1 MKKIKET
8 MALSFLAVS
17 FCWNVSAKPVL
28 PAVFSD
34 NMVLQQQTQV
44 PIWGQ
49 ATKGKEVKIIASW
62 DEKTYKASVDTDGNW
77 KTEIPTPAAGGPY
90 TISISDGKEIKL
102 SNVMIGEV
110 WICSGQS
117 NMEMPLKGWGKVMNY
132 QQEIDNANYPDIRLY
147 QVKKTVSPIPLTAGE
162 STMGGWQNCAPQT
175 VEEFSAVAYFF
186 ARELNRKLNVPVGV
200 IDVTWGG
207 TPAESWTSV
216 ETLNILPEFPD
227 KTALIQKA
235 QEDMPGAMA
244 IYNRMMDEWE
254 TEVRKKDRG
263 YEDKQPLWAGVDFD
277 ASTWGKIQLPGFIEE
292 QVDPNFEGTIWLR
305 REVELSD
312 GWLKRDLKVELNCI
326 DDDDITFFNGQ
337 EIGRTYGI
345 GTVRHYTV
353 PRSVLRK
360 GKNVLTIRLGDTG
373 GNSGI
378 PGDPSMLYIT
388 NGKDKISLAGEWQQ
402 KISIFNKNEVPQQP
416 LSFQTCQFYPTV
428 LYNGM
433 LHPLIPFAMKG
444 VIWYQGEANADRAYQ
459 YRDLFPLM
467 IRDWRTQ
474 WNKDFPF
481 YFVQLASFMQRTDQ
495 PEESAWAEL
504 REAQTQALNL
514 ENTGMAVTIDI
525 GDANDIHPKNKQ
537 EVGRRLS
544 LIALN
549 QTYGKEN
556 AYSGPI
562 YSHIQLRNNEIEVYF
577 EHIDGQLVAQGGEL
591 KGFTIAGADHKFH
604 PATARIVNDKI
615 VVSSDKV
622 PFPVAVRYGWANNPD
637 CNLYNKAGLPASPF
651 RTDDWPGVTIY
662 NK

>member
-1 MKKIKET
+1 
-8 MALSFLAVS
+8 
-17 FCWNVSAKPVL
+17 
-28 PAVFSD
+28 
-34 NMVLQQQTQV
+34 
-44 PIWGQ
+44 
-49 ATKGKEVKIIASW
+49 
-62 DEKTYKASVDTDGNW
+62 
-77 KTEIPTPAAGGPY
+77 
-90 TISISDGKEIKL
+90 
-102 SNVMIGEV
+102 
-110 WICSGQS
+110 
-117 NMEMPLKGWGKVMNY
+117 
-132 QQEIDNANYPDIRLY
+132 
-147 QVKKTVSPIPLTAGE
+147 
-162 STMGGWQNCAPQT
+162 
-175 VEEFSAVAYFF
+175 
-186 ARELNRKLNVPVGV
+186 
-200 IDVTWGG
+200 
-207 TPAESWTSV
+207 
-216 ETLNILPEFPD
+216 
-227 KTALIQKA
+227 
-235 QEDMPGAMA
+235 MPGAMA

-562 YSHIQLRNNEIEVYF
+562 YNHIQLRNNEIEVYF

-604 PATARIVNDKI
+604 PATARIVNDKV

>member
-1 MKKIKET
+1 
-8 MALSFLAVS
+8 
-17 FCWNVSAKPVL
+17 
-28 PAVFSD
+28 
-34 NMVLQQQTQV
+34 
-44 PIWGQ
+44 
-49 ATKGKEVKIIASW
+49 
-62 DEKTYKASVDTDGNW
+62 
-77 KTEIPTPAAGGPY
+77 
-90 TISISDGKEIKL
+90 
-102 SNVMIGEV
+102 
-110 WICSGQS
+110 
-117 NMEMPLKGWGKVMNY
+117 
-132 QQEIDNANYPDIRLY
+132 
-147 QVKKTVSPIPLTAGE
+147 
-162 STMGGWQNCAPQT
+162 
-175 VEEFSAVAYFF
+175 
-186 ARELNRKLNVPVGV
+186 
-200 IDVTWGG
+200 
-207 TPAESWTSV
+207 
-216 ETLNILPEFPD
+216 
-227 KTALIQKA
+227 
-235 QEDMPGAMA
+235 MPGAMA

-263 YEDKQPLWAGVDFD
+263 YEDKQPLWAEVDYD
-277 ASTWGKIQLPGFIEE
+277 ASSWGKIQLPGFIEE
-292 QVDPNFEGTIWLR
+292 QVNPDFEGTIWLR
-305 REVELSD
+305 REVELTD

-345 GTVRHYTV
+345 GTARHYTV
-353 PRSVLRK
+353 PRSMLRK

-388 NGKDKISLAGEWQQ
+388 NGKNRLSLAGEWRQQ
-402 KISIFNKNEVPQQP
+402 ISIFNKNEVPQQP
-416 LSFQTCQFYPTV
+416 LSFHTCQFYPTV

-481 YFVQLASFMQRTDQ
+481 YFVQLASFMQRTGQ

-504 REAQTQALNL
+504 REAQTQTLNL

-525 GDANDIHPKNKQ
+525 GDADDIHPKNKQ

-549 QTYGKEN
+549 QTYGKGN
-556 AYSGPI
+556 VYSGPV
-562 YSHIQLRNNEIEVYF
+562 YSHTRLRNNEIEVYF
-577 EHIDGQLVAQGGEL
+577 RHTDGQLVAQGGEL

-604 PATARIVNDKI
+604 PAKARIVNDKV
-615 VVSSDKV
+615 VVSSEEV

>member
-1 MKKIKET
+1 MKKIKRCA
-8 MALSFLAVS
+8 ALFLLASSFG
-17 FCWNVSAKPVL
+17 WNISAKPVL

-49 ATKGKEVKIIASW
+49 AAKGKKVIITASW
-62 DEKTYKASVDTDGNW
+62 DGKTYTALADTEGNW
-77 KTEIPTPAAGGPY
+77 KTEIQTPTAGGPY
-90 TISISDGKEIKL
+90 TIRISDGKEVKL
-102 SNVMIGEV
+102 TNVMIGEV

-312 GWLKRDLKVELNCI
+312 GWLKRNLKVELNCI

-562 YSHIQLRNNEIEVYF
+562 YNHIQLRNNEIEVYF

-604 PATARIVNDKI
+604 PATARIVNDKV

>member
-1 MKKIKET
+1 MQKIKRT
-8 MALSFLAVS
+8 AALSFLAAF

-49 ATKGKEVKIIASW
+49 AAKGKEVKIIASW
-62 DEKTYKASVDTDGNW
+62 NGKAYTASVDTDGNW
-77 KTEIPTPAAGGPY
+77 KTEISTPAAGGPY

-162 STMGGWQNCAPQT
+162 STMGGWQHCAPQT
-175 VEEFSAVAYFF
+175 VEDFSAVAYFF

-207 TPAESWTSV
+207 TPAESWTSGT
-216 ETLNILPEFPD
+216 TLDILSEFHD
-227 KTALIQKA
+227 KIALTQKA

-263 YEDKQPLWAGVDFD
+263 YEDKQPVWAEVDYD
-277 ASTWGKIQLPGFIEE
+277 ASSWGKIQLPGFIEE
-292 QVDPNFEGTIWLR
+292 QVNPHFEGTIWLR
-305 REVELSD
+305 KEVELSD

-345 GTVRHYTV
+345 GTARHYTV
-353 PRSVLRK
+353 PRSMLRK

-388 NGKDKISLAGEWQQ
+388 NGKNRISLAGEWQQ

-416 LSFQTCQFYPTV
+416 LSFQTCQYYPTA

-433 LHPLIPFAMKG
+433 LHPLIPFAMQG

-467 IRDWRTQ
+467 IRDWRTR
-474 WNKDFPF
+474 WNRDFPF
-481 YFVQLASFMQRTDQ
+481 YFVQLANFMQRTDQ

-549 QTYGKEN
+549 QTYGYGN
-556 AYSGPI
+556 AYSGPA

-577 EHIDGQLVAQGGEL
+577 EHVDGQLVAQGGEL
-591 KGFTIAGADHKFH
+591 KGFTIAGSDHKFH
-604 PATARIVNDKI
+604 PATARILEDKV
-615 VVSSDKV
+615 VVSSEKV

>member
-8 MALSFLAVS
+8 MALSFLAAS

-77 KTEIPTPAAGGPY
+77 KIEIPTPAAGGPY
-90 TISISDGKEIKL
+90 TISISDGKEVKL
-102 SNVMIGEV
+102 TNVMIGEV

-117 NMEMPLKGWGKVMNY
+117 NMEMPLKGWGKVLNY
-132 QQEIDNANYPDIRLY
+132 QQEIDNANHPDIRLY
-147 QVKKTVSPIPLTAGE
+147 QVKKTVSPIPLAAGE

-175 VEEFSAVAYFF
+175 VEDFSAVAYFF

-216 ETLNILPEFPD
+216 ETLDILSEFHD
-227 KTALIQKA
+227 KTALIQKS

-263 YEDKQPLWAGVDFD
+263 YEDKQPLWAEVDYD
-277 ASTWGKIQLPGFIEE
+277 ASSWGKIQLPGFIEE
-292 QVDPNFEGTIWLR
+292 QVNPDFEGTIWLR
-305 REVELSD
+305 REVELTD

-345 GTVRHYTV
+345 GTARHYTV
-353 PRSVLRK
+353 PRSMLRK

-388 NGKDKISLAGEWQQ
+388 NGKNRLSLAGEWRQQ
-402 KISIFNKNEVPQQP
+402 ISIFNKNEVPQQP

-481 YFVQLASFMQRTDQ
+481 YFVQLASFMQRTGQ

-504 REAQTQALNL
+504 REAQTQTLNL

-525 GDANDIHPKNKQ
+525 GDADDIHPKNKQ

-549 QTYGKEN
+549 QTYGKGN
-556 AYSGPI
+556 VYSGPV
-562 YSHIQLRNNEIEVYF
+562 YSHTRLRNNEIEVYF
-577 EHIDGQLVAQGGEL
+577 RHTDGQLVAQGAEL

-604 PATARIVNDKI
+604 PAKARIVNDKV
-615 VVSSDKV
+615 VVSSEEV

>member
-1 MKKIKET
+1 MKKIKRCA
-8 MALSFLAVS
+8 ALFLLASSFG
-17 FCWNVSAKPVL
+17 WNISAKPVL

-49 ATKGKEVKIIASW
+49 AAKGKKVIITASW
-62 DEKTYKASVDTDGNW
+62 DGKTYTALADTEGNW
-77 KTEIPTPAAGGPY
+77 KTEIQTPTAGGPY
-90 TISISDGKEIKL
+90 TIRISDGKEVKL
-102 SNVMIGEV
+102 TNVMIGEV

-227 KTALIQKA
+227 KTVLIQKA

-504 REAQTQALNL
+504 REAQTQTLNL

-562 YSHIQLRNNEIEVYF
+562 YNHIQLRNNEIEVYF

-604 PATARIVNDKI
+604 PATARIVNDKV

>member
-1 MKKIKET
+1 MKKMKRI
-8 MALSFLAVS
+8 AVLFFLAS
-17 FCWNVSAKPVL
+17 SLNWSISAKPVL
-28 PAVFSD
+28 PALFSD

-44 PIWGQ
+44 PVWGQ
-49 ATKGKEVKIIASW
+49 AAKSKEVKITASW
-62 DEKTYKASVDTDGNW
+62 NGETYTTLTDTEGNW

-90 TISISDGKEIKL
+90 TISISDGKEVKL
-102 SNVMIGEV
+102 TNVMIGEV

-117 NMEMPLKGWGKVMNY
+117 NMEMPLKGWGKVLNY
-132 QQEIDNANYPDIRLY
+132 QQEIDNANHPDIRLY
-147 QVKKTVSPIPLTAGE
+147 QVKKTVSPIPLAAGE

-175 VEEFSAVAYFF
+175 VEDFSAVAYFF

-216 ETLNILPEFPD
+216 ETLDILSEFHD
-227 KTALIQKA
+227 KTALIQKS

-263 YEDKQPLWAGVDFD
+263 YEDKQPLWAEVDYD
-277 ASTWGKIQLPGFIEE
+277 ASSWGKIQLPGFIEE
-292 QVDPNFEGTIWLR
+292 QVNPDFEGTIWLR
-305 REVELSD
+305 REVELTD

-345 GTVRHYTV
+345 GTARHYTV
-353 PRSVLRK
+353 PRSMLRK

-388 NGKDKISLAGEWQQ
+388 NGKNRLSLAGEWRQQ
-402 KISIFNKNEVPQQP
+402 ISIFNKNEVPQQP

-481 YFVQLASFMQRTDQ
+481 YFVQLASFMQRTGQ

-504 REAQTQALNL
+504 REAQTQTLNL

-525 GDANDIHPKNKQ
+525 GDADDIHPKNKQ

-549 QTYGKEN
+549 QTYGKGN
-556 AYSGPI
+556 VYSGPV
-562 YSHIQLRNNEIEVYF
+562 YSHTRLRNNEIEVYF
-577 EHIDGQLVAQGGEL
+577 RHTDGQLVAQGGEL

-604 PATARIVNDKI
+604 PAKARIVNDKV
-615 VVSSDKV
+615 VVSSEEV